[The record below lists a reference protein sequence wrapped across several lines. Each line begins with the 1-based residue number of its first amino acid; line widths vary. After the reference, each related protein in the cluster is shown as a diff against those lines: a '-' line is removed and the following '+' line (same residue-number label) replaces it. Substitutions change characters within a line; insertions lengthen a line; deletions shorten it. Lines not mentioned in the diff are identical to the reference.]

1 MAQVTLSDSQSA
13 KVTDI
18 SSLPL
23 ELLIDSLRWLDVK
36 SLKEAR
42 LTCRRWGEAGAHSL
56 YHRLYFAPRK
66 DVMKEFT
73 EITNKP
79 AFAANVTEVVYDAR
93 MFWSHAATRPAYDK
107 AFFRGFPSRY
117 EENESSDE
125 EMDDSDF
132 DEWCRGSPSSH
143 EGLAASH
150 QRYAS
155 LLKEQTSIIASGQ
168 DLIALCAGMKQLPN
182 VEWISILDKF
192 RSSDYSPFLW
202 DYGEW
207 SWYHDRSNKS
217 MEGIAKPA
225 RWRSARLTRNE
236 LENHPWDF
244 KGIENLFQAVF
255 LHAPNIK
262 KFVVGCQMSN
272 LSTEIFRQPAAVE
285 AMSKI
290 APQLTM
296 IKLDCT
302 PSRDES
308 SPTWI
313 EGLTRIFHQATKL
326 NELFITLNRSLD
338 YAQKLFENRKWPHLK
353 ILDLGDGE
361 VDLDLLKAI
370 SHSHADVLRELR
382 LRNNFLVGPKDWKE
396 AAAELGKIL
405 KLDLV
410 ALSSMDVAIAQ
421 ATARWFMQRVP
432 NSDLGMVGDGGFVVA
447 WHKQNYTKMSGFIEI
462 FDEYSGIEVE
472 DVRL

>member
-1 MAQVTLSDSQSA
+1 M
-13 KVTDI
+13 
-18 SSLPL
+18 
-23 ELLIDSLRWLDVK
+23 R
-36 SLKEAR
+36 
-42 LTCRRWGEAGAHSL
+42 
-56 YHRLYFAPRK
+56 
-66 DVMKEFT
+66 EFE

-107 AFFRGFPSRY
+107 AFFYGFPSRY
-117 EENESSDE
+117 EENELSDE
-125 EMDDSDF
+125 ETDGSDF
-132 DEWCRGSPSSH
+132 DEWCRRGGGPSSH
-143 EGLAASH
+143 ELAASH

-168 DLIALCAGMKQLPN
+168 DLIALCAGIKQLPN

-192 RSSDYSPFLW
+192 TSTDYSPFLW
-202 DYGEW
+202 DYDEW
-207 SWYHDRSNKS
+207 DWYHHRSNKS

-225 RWRSARLTRNE
+225 RWQSAQFTRNA
-236 LENHPWDF
+236 LENHPWDL
-244 KGIENLFQAVF
+244 KGIENLFQAVL

-262 KFVVGCQMSN
+262 KFVIGSQMSN
-272 LSTEIFRQPAAVE
+272 LSTEIFSKPAAIG

-290 APQLTM
+290 APRLTM

-302 PSRDES
+302 PPRDDS
-308 SPTWI
+308 SPHWI
-313 EGLTRIFHQATKL
+313 EGLTHIFRQATKL
-326 NELFITLNRSLD
+326 TELYITLNRSLD

-361 VDLDLLKAI
+361 VDLDILKAI
-370 SHSHADVLRELR
+370 SHSHGDVLRELR

-410 ALSSMDVAIAQ
+410 ALSSMCDEVSIHGPYDDPYRAEVIAH
-421 ATARWFMQRVP
+421 ATARLFMQRVP
-432 NSDLGMVGDGGFVVA
+432 NSDLGMVGDRGFVVA
-447 WHKQNYTKMSGFIEI
+447 WHKENYKQTSGFIEI
-462 FDEYSGIEVE
+462 YDECSAIEVE
-472 DVRL
+472 EIRLWVCS